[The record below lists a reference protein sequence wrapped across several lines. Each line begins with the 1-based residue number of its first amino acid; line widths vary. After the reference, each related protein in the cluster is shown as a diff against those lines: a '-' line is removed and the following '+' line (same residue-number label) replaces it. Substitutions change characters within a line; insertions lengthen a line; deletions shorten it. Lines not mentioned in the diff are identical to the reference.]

1 MRCAIA
7 LRVHRRIP
15 RSVGPR
21 AVTCLQPG
29 NFFAAIGVATTAV
42 VSSFIIACECFA
54 KKISLI
60 SKNTTATCVF
70 ASFCSKIQ
78 QAQIDTTNILDR
90 RY

>member
-7 LRVHRRIP
+7 LRFHRRIP

-54 KKISLI
+54 KKKKTFDPDGQDAESVYI
-60 SKNTTATCVF
+60 
-70 ASFCSKIQ
+70 
-78 QAQIDTTNILDR
+78 
-90 RY
+90 